1 VEAVGC
7 MYVGSNPAL
16 CTSYLTM
23 PFIMKFFKYNK
34 QLNIIDI
41 ENSNIIYVNGILTSK
56 KIALLQKRKLERL
69 FKKTV
74 AIIHNPTIGFFK
86 DIFECVSYSTIN
98 RKSVVIFSVAEIIK
112 NKINNTNKEIKLIGH
127 SNGATIINHA
137 LKLIEDDLTIE
148 QLKRIH
154 FIAMGSPFIYD
165 NLSTHINIE
174 YFCNSH
180 DPVTHFNKLKL
191 NSKKHIIVHIRTS
204 NGHFFVRDYLVPIK
218 NGEFG
223 NKNFFN

>member
-1 VEAVGC
+1 MEAVGC

-74 AIIHNPTIGFFK
+74 AIIHNPTIGFLNVFLTQQLT
-86 DIFECVSYSTIN
+86 VN
-98 RKSVVIFSVAEIIK
+98 LLLFSLLLK
-112 NKINNTNKEIKLIGH
+112 LLKIKLI
-127 SNGATIINHA
+127 IQI
-137 LKLIEDDLTIE
+137 
-148 QLKRIH
+148 
-154 FIAMGSPFIYD
+154 
-165 NLSTHINIE
+165 
-174 YFCNSH
+174 
-180 DPVTHFNKLKL
+180 
-191 NSKKHIIVHIRTS
+191 KK
-204 NGHFFVRDYLVPIK
+204 
-218 NGEFG
+218 
-223 NKNFFN
+223 